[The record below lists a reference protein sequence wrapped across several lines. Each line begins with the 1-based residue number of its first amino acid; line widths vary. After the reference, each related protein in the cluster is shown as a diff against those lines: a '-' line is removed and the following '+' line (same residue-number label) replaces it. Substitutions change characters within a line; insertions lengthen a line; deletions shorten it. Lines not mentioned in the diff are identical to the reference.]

1 MGKKIIILLA
11 DGFEEV
17 EALTPMDYLLR
28 AGAEL
33 TLAAVG
39 GNRNVKSARGLTI
52 VADTTLADLSSSGKL
67 NPSHWDGVVVPGG
80 MPGAANIAAS
90 MTAVALLKG
99 AFSAGRLVAA
109 ICAAPALVL
118 APQGILAGRRF
129 TCYPGMEKDVAGAL
143 WSSDRVVVDGHI
155 ITSRAAGTAGEWS
168 MAIIAALLG
177 GDAAKKV
184 AGAVLLHQ

>member
-67 NPSHWDGVVVPGG
+67 NPSHWDGVV